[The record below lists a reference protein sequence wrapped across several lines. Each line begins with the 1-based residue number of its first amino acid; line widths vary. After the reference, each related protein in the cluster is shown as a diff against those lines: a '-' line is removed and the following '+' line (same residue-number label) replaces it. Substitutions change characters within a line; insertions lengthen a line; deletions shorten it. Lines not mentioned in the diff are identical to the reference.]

1 MFDQEG
7 ISIRKGKVRWFI
19 ADVGEGVLMR
29 S

>member
-1 MFDQEG
+1 MFEQEV

-19 ADVGEGVLMR
+19 ADVGEGVHMW